1 MFKRNKEEFS
11 KKNENSSENYKELH
25 REEKDFRNNNEDIQK
40 KQEGLLEE
48 G

>member
-1 MFKRNKEEFS
+1 MSKRNKKDFS

-25 REEKDFRNNNEDIQK
+25 GEEKDFQNNNEDVQK
-40 KQEGLLEE
+40 KQGGVLEE